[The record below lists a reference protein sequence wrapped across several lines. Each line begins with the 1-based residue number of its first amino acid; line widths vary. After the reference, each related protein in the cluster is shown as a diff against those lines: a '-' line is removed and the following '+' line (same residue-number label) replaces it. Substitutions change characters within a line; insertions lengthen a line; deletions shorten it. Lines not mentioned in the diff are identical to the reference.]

1 MDAAT
6 FMMPTLH
13 GAAVSKPAL
22 DMRTLKR
29 QAAGR
34 EKAARLRAAIAK
46 MRLKV
51 MKLEHKVTRL
61 RQKIEA
67 YEDKANRLDEGYA
80 PSTPPLRP

>member
-1 MDAAT
+1 MLKNVAS
-6 FMMPTLH
+6 H
-13 GAAVSKPAL
+13 PARVPQPVL
-22 DMRTLKR
+22 NVRTLKA
-29 QAAGR
+29 QAKGR
-34 EKAARLRAAIAK
+34 EKAARLRTAIAK

-80 PSTPPLRP
+80 PPSTPPPRP